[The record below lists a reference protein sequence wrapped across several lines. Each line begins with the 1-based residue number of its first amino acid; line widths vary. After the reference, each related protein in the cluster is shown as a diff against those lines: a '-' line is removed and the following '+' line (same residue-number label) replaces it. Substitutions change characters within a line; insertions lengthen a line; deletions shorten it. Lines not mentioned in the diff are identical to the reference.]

1 MTQDRF
7 DVEYKIIS
15 RYFKPKQFRLTQ
27 NELLFAAQTNSLR
40 VYTIKVDLTNDY
52 PYSVPKVFITNPK
65 PLRDKW
71 GRPMTDASHSMH
83 TLPAENGCTRICH
96 YGSID
101 WGPHATLYQIILK
114 VRFWLEIYENHLKTG
129 EPLDKYLTSA
139 EY

>member
-7 DVEYKIIS
+7 DVEYKILS

-71 GRPMTDASHSMH
+71 GRPLTDASHSMH
-83 TLPAENGCTRICH
+83 RFLRILRC
-96 YGSID
+96 
-101 WGPHATLYQIILK
+101 ILC
-114 VRFWLEIYENHLKTG
+114 RQKT
-129 EPLDKYLTSA
+129 DVQ
-139 EY
+139 EYVITDR